1 MTGAAK
7 VGQLSSKA
15 LWDLPWPQAARSP
28 LRPAFDVLTGSKCK
42 VLLAVTSVSPQEG
55 LCV

>member
-7 VGQLSSKA
+7 VGQLSRNT
-15 LWDLPWPQAARSP
+15 LWDLPWPQADHSP
-28 LRPAFDVLTGSKCK
+28 PRTAFGALTGSKRK
-42 VLLAVTSVSPQEG
+42 VLLAVTSISSQEK